1 MRFRRGKTNT
11 DTLSSSSLPASQFLL
26 PTYLLPLSVSTLS
39 SFSISVSLLLSLS
52 LFLSSH
58 CLSVSLFLF
67 SLSLSVFLSLS
78 CIFHHFPSQPPSPFT
93 EGSPHVPGVLQMRS
107 HFPSQPP
114 GTDSFGLLEKFWLRT
129 WALELDRGSCLQAWF
144 FHVLAV

>member
-1 MRFRRGKTNT
+1 MHFRRGKTNT
-11 DTLSSSSLPASQFLL
+11 DTPSSSSLPASQFLL

-58 CLSVSLFLF
+58 CLSVSLFLCLF
-67 SLSLSVFLSLS
+67 LSLSLS

-93 EGSPHVPGVLQMRS
+93 EGSPRVPGVLQMRS

-114 GTDSFGLLEKFWLRT
+114 GTASFGLLEKLWLRT
-129 WALELDRGSCLQAWF
+129 WALELDRGSRLQAWF
-144 FHVLAV
+144 FHVIAV